1 MKVHGYARVSTEEQV
16 KSGSLN
22 QQIDKIKDYC
32 ERNDH
37 QLTKLF
43 TDAGVSAIKERPE
56 FEKLMET
63 ISKNGNSQE
72 EVDGIVVTKLD
83 RFGRS
88 VKDLVINMETLQEE
102 DIDFISIGDSLDTS
116 TPNGKLLF
124 HILSAFAEFERE
136 IIRERMQAGRE
147 RARAEGKEL
156 HRPKKELDMERIREL
171 YTEKGLS
178 ARAIAKLMDVS
189 PPTILSRLREMGV
202 EIKSSG

>member
-1 MKVHGYARVSTEEQV
+1 MDVYGYARVSTEEQV

-37 QLTKLF
+37 KIDKLF

-56 FEKLMET
+56 FEKMMET
-63 ISKNGNSQE
+63 VAKGNDE
-72 EVDGIVVTKLD
+72 IDGIVVTKLD

-102 DIDFISIGDSLDTS
+102 AIDFISIGDSLDTS

-156 HRPKKELDMERIREL
+156 HRPKKELDKERIKKL

-202 EIKSSG
+202 EIKGGA

>member
-1 MKVHGYARVSTEEQV
+1 MDVYGYARVSTEEQV

-22 QQIDKIKDYC
+22 QQIDKIEDYC
-32 ERNDH
+32 KRNDH

-56 FEKLMET
+56 FEKLMEA

-202 EIKSSG
+202 EIKGGA

>member
-1 MKVHGYARVSTEEQV
+1 MQVYGYARVSTEEQV

-22 QQIDKIKDYC
+22 QQIDKIEDYC
-32 ERNDH
+32 KRNDH

-43 TDAGVSAIKERPE
+43 TDAGVSAIKERPK
-56 FEKLMET
+56 FEKMMEK
-63 ISKNGNSQE
+63 INSSGDGNKD
-72 EVDGIVVTKLD
+72 VDGIVVTKLD

-147 RARAEGKEL
+147 RAR
-156 HRPKKELDMERIREL
+156 
-171 YTEKGLS
+171 
-178 ARAIAKLMDVS
+178 
-189 PPTILSRLREMGV
+189 
-202 EIKSSG
+202 

>member
-1 MKVHGYARVSTEEQV
+1 MQVYGYARVSTEEQV

-22 QQIDKIKDYC
+22 QQIDKIEDYC
-32 ERNDH
+32 KRNDH

-43 TDAGVSAIKERPE
+43 TDAGVSAIKERPK
-56 FEKLMET
+56 FEKMMEK
-63 ISKNGNSQE
+63 INSSGDGNKD
-72 EVDGIVVTKLD
+72 VDGIVVTKLD

-147 RARAEGKEL
+147 RARAEGKKL
-156 HRPKKELDMERIREL
+156 HRPKKELDMERIRKL
-171 YTEKGLS
+171 YTKKGLS

-202 EIKSSG
+202 EIKGGA

>member
-1 MKVHGYARVSTEEQV
+1 MKVYGYARVSTEEQV

-22 QQIDKIKDYC
+22 QQIDKINDYC
-32 ERNDH
+32 DRNNH
-37 QLTKLF
+37 QLLQLF

-56 FEKLMET
+56 FDKMMET
-63 ISKNGNSQE
+63 ISKNGASE
-72 EVDGIVVTKLD
+72 EDVEGIVVTKLD

-88 VKDLVINMETLQEE
+88 VKDLVVNMETLQDQE
-102 DIDFISIGDSLDTS
+102 IDFISIGDSLDTS

-136 IIRERMQAGRE
+136 IISERMQAGRD
-147 RARAEGKEL
+147 RARAQGKEL
-156 HRPKKELDMERIREL
+156 HRPKKELDEDRIKEL

-189 PPTILSRLREMGV
+189 PPTLLSRLRETGV
-202 EIKSSG
+202 EIKGGK